1 VASFADKVA
10 QAPEAPGVY
19 LLKDRSGKVIYIGKA
34 RNLRDRLAAYTQP
47 HDDPRLASLVRRVAD
62 LETVVTRSEVEALVL
77 EENFIKMKKPRYNVR
92 LRDDKK
98 FPYLKV
104 TVQEPYPRIY
114 LTRNIKP
121 DGSAVFGP
129 YTSARELRKAL
140 KAVKR
145 IFKVRTCKR
154 EIQDQGTRDGRSQKP
169 EARMQKSEIQNPKSK
184 IQNPQPVRPC
194 LDYQL
199 NRCTAPCADY
209 VSQAE
214 YRQQVKDVIDFLSGR
229 SDELVAELEQR
240 MWQESKAEHFER
252 AAILRD
258 QVMALR
264 EIRREQQAVS
274 QDKVNQDII
283 GLARGPKTA
292 VAALFRIREGKIT
305 GREEYPL
312 NATSDVA
319 DSEVLSTVLRSV
331 HTHTADL
338 PDEIVLPA
346 AVEDSG
352 AFEELLSERR
362 GRKVRLLV
370 PERGERVGLLDLA
383 RRNAEK
389 ALVELAP
396 DERVAK
402 ANAEL
407 ARLLGL
413 DSVPRVIEGV
423 DISNTQGTQA
433 VGSIVVFRDDR
444 PVKRDYRLFKV
455 RTVEGPNDFAM
466 MREVLARR
474 VRGILEKNLP
484 LPDLVL
490 VDGGKPQLSAAI
502 EAYHQYDADIP
513 ILGLAKRTDLLYFL
527 DGREISI
534 PVTSPALKLL
544 KRIRDESH
552 RFAITFHRKLRGK
565 KQVESELDAIR
576 GVGPAR
582 KKALIQHFGSLDK
595 LRKASVEEIA
605 RTPGFGLTTAEK
617 VFAELHG
624 S

>member
-1 VASFADKVA
+1 MTFAEKA
-10 QAPEAPGVY
+10 AAAPETPGVY
-19 LLKDRSGKVIYIGKA
+19 LLKNRAGKVIYIGKA
-34 RNLRDRLAAYTQP
+34 RNLRDRLHAYTQP
-47 HDDPRLASLVRRVAD
+47 HDDPRLAALVRSVRD

-104 TVQEPYPRIY
+104 TIQEPYPRIY

-121 DGSAVFGP
+121 DGSTVFGP

-145 IFKVRTCKR
+145 IFRIRTCKYR
-154 EIQDQGTRDGRSQKP
+154 LP
-169 EARMQKSEIQNPKSK
+169 EDRP
-184 IQNPQPVRPC
+184 PRPC
-194 LDYQL
+194 LNYQL

-209 VSQAE
+209 VTRDD
-214 YRQQVKDVIDFLSGR
+214 YRQQVADVVDFLSGR
-229 SDELVAELEQR
+229 SDALVAELEQR
-240 MWQESKAEHFER
+240 MWQESGAEHFER
-252 AAILRD
+252 AAIMRD
-258 QVMALR
+258 QVLALR

-274 QDKVNQDII
+274 QDKVNQDVL

-292 VAALFRIREGKIT
+292 LAALFRVREGKIT

-312 NATSDVA
+312 NAGADVPDA
-319 DSEVLSTVLRSV
+319 EVLSTVLRSV

-346 AVEDSG
+346 AVDDAA

-362 GRKVRLLV
+362 GRKVRIVV
-370 PERGERVGLLDLA
+370 PARGEKVGLLDLA

-389 ALVELAP
+389 ALVEVAP

-407 ARLLGL
+407 AELLGL
-413 DSVPRVIEGV
+413 GAVPRVIEGV
-423 DISNTQGTQA
+423 DISNTQGQQA

-474 VRGILEKNLP
+474 VRGLLEKNLP

-490 VDGGKPQLSAAI
+490 VDGGRGQLSAAI
-502 EAYHQYDADIP
+502 DAYHQYDADIP

-552 RFAITFHRKLRGK
+552 RFAITFHRKLRGR

-576 GVGPAR
+576 GIGPAR

-605 RTPGFGLTTAEK
+605 GASGFGAATAEK
-617 VFAELHG
+617 VFRQLHG